1 MKKKIINGLLMFA
14 LLASSMNAIV
24 SCKDIDEGAYG
35 QMQWQIN
42 NNQLTLIEMLKK
54 QYTELDA
61 AIKKLNECEC
71 ASKGYITQAQAD
83 LRYLK
88 ITDASNTYLT
98 KTDAAKYYLTIAQW
112 KTDSIM
118 IRTLI
123 TKLEGRMD
131 STKKVLA
138 FHDSVL
144 ASHDSIIVLHDSAI
158 AAHKVLLDTLA
169 NQVAKNS
176 LSIKDLNSKVSVID
190 SLAKDNKKRLDNLTT
205 TVGNLTTT
213 VNKLDSLAN
222 LWIVDIKNL
231 QTKVS
236 HLDTL
241 VINMGL
247 RLDTVSQKAIDAYNK
262 AEAVET
268 YAKNT
273 RHDLD
278 SLCEVVANIVIPE
291 LSGYYT
297 KEQIDSIMNG
307 IDLSNFAT
315 KEEVNKLDS
324 ILKSLNIPDI
334 SGLVTKHYVDS
345 IIDALNIPDI
355 SNLATKK
362 ELEDLKE
369 EAKKAVEAVETIA
382 NQAVSDAATAQ
393 AAAENAQSYAEGV
406 NTTVG
411 QLTNTVTTF
420 IETTYVEKIT
430 EVDKDLDDINK
441 KLDKLTQDL
450 RNLITGIILQG
461 TYNPVV
467 GYGNAPIDVRSL
479 ILAAYH
485 GYADVTFEFPERQAG
500 NYLNEGDYDYYWT
513 ERTKKVLGVTN
524 IKQLEGWKSY
534 EAGKFV
540 DEKDGDPTGNAGKVY
555 LTVNPASIDFDGT
568 QLKGLYTSTGNKS
581 VITLENI
588 KPSKH
593 EITFGY
599 TRGGEGFYEADATL
613 KKEDIGKTAGI
624 NIEFRNLASEIK
636 EALQQRNKSSLVAL
650 ANDIL
655 RNASDIT
662 PAYAVKASWT
672 DSEGKAH
679 DILSQYGIAATSVKP
694 LSYAF
699 LKDKEFKRIPGIGR
713 LQTYV
718 NRLMNKATKKIKEM
732 FPTIVAP
739 TFTFVSIQITD
750 IDPSG
755 VVKVHVTGHV
765 TDAQGSIE
773 GTADATDEAGN
784 KYTFE
789 FDTDIDCKVNG
800 DVEADADIT
809 QYMQNLID
817 EINERYGKD
826 SPIDKAMAD
835 LVNAVN
841 EFNKMSANVQA
852 TSDDIK
858 GKINKYITKVNNKL
872 LSILNNAHKALY
884 ITMLAEQGNKMAML
898 SQSVEMPT
906 KCNAGTVTLLP
917 TSYSAELFAPAY
929 KKFVGISNVYNAA
942 DKSELSESEAIAA
955 AKAAKGENM
964 GKVISRDD
972 QVTIKGKAGYIYEIL
987 YTAVDYHGVSTIKK
1001 FYIQF

>member
-14 LLASSMNAIV
+14 LLVSSMNAIV
-24 SCKDIDEGAYG
+24 SCKDIDEGAYE

-61 AIKKLNECEC
+61 AIKNLNECEC
-71 ASKGYITQAQAD
+71 ATKGYITQAQAD
-83 LRYLK
+83 LRYLQ
-88 ITDASNTYLT
+88 ITDAANTYLT
-98 KTDAAKYYLTIAQW
+98 KNDAAKYYLTIAQW

-123 TKLEGRMD
+123 AKLEGRMD
-131 STKKVLA
+131 STKKVLE

-262 AEAVET
+262 AVAVET
-268 YAKNT
+268 YAKTT
-273 RHDLD
+273 RNSLD

-297 KEQIDSIMNG
+297 KDQIDSIMNG

-315 KEEVNKLDS
+315 KDDVKKLDS

-334 SGLVTKHYVDS
+334 SSLVTKHYVDS

-355 SNLATKK
+355 SNLATKD
-362 ELEDLKE
+362 EL
-369 EAKKAVEAVETIA
+369 KKVKDDAAAAVAAVETIA
-382 NQAVSDAATAQ
+382 NQAVSDAANAQTTAD
-393 AAAENAQSYAEGV
+393 NAQSLATTV
-406 NTTVG
+406 QTTVG
-411 QLTNTVTTF
+411 ELTNTVTTF
-420 IETTYVEKIT
+420 IEKTYVEKIT
-430 EVDKDLDDINK
+430 EVDKDLNEINE
-441 KLDKLTQDL
+441 KLNKLTQDL
-450 RNLITGIILQG
+450 RSLITGIILQG

-485 GYADVTFEFPERQAG
+485 GYADVAFEFPERQAG
-500 NYLNEGDYDYYWT
+500 NYLNENDINYWNA
-513 ERTKKVLGVTN
+513 RTKAVLGVSN
-524 IKQLEGWKSY
+524 IKQLEGWQKY
-534 EAGKFV
+534 EAGVIMDEV
-540 DEKDGDPTGNAGKVY
+540 DGNAGKVY
-555 LTVNPASIDFDGT
+555 LTVNPTSIDFDDT
-568 QLKGLYTSTGNKS
+568 KLKGLFTSTGRKS
-581 VITLENI
+581 AITLSNI

-593 EITFGY
+593 ELTFGY

-613 KKEDIGKTAGI
+613 KKADIGKTGM
-624 NIEFRNLASEIK
+624 NIEFRNLANEIK
-636 EALQQRNKSSLVAL
+636 DAVKTRNKSSIVNL
-650 ANDIL
+650 AFDIL
-655 RNASDIT
+655 RNASDIM
-662 PAYAVKASWT
+662 PAYGVKASWT

-679 DILSQYGIAATSVKP
+679 DIVSQYGIAATSVKP
-694 LSYAF
+694 LSYSF

-713 LQTYV
+713 FQTYV
-718 NRLMNKATKKIKEM
+718 NRLMNKATKKIKDM
-732 FPTIVAP
+732 FPIINAP
-739 TFTFVSIQITD
+739 TFTFTSIDIKDFDDDGDGIVTVHVSGHVKDATGTGHASGTTDPELIDGEWYTFNFDVDVDCNVEGD
-750 IDPSG
+750 IDGSAD
-755 VVKVHVTGHV
+755 VTSML
-765 TDAQGSIE
+765 QE
-773 GTADATDEAGN
+773 
-784 KYTFE
+784 
-789 FDTDIDCKVNG
+789 
-800 DVEADADIT
+800 
-809 QYMQNLID
+809 LID
-817 EINERYGKD
+817 EINTRYGEG
-826 SPIDKAMAD
+826 SPVDVAMAD

-841 EFNKMSANVQA
+841 EFNKMSENVQA

-858 GKINKYITKVNNKL
+858 SKINNYITKVNNKL
-872 LSILNNAHKALY
+872 LLWLNNAHKALY

-898 SQSVEMPT
+898 SQSVELPT
-906 KCNAGTVTLLP
+906 KCKAGAVTLLP
-917 TSYSAELFAPAY
+917 TSYSVELFAPAY

-955 AKAAKGENM
+955 AQTAKGENM
-964 GKVISRDD
+964 GKVIGRDE
-972 QVTIKGKAGYIYEIL
+972 QVTINGKAGYIYEIL